1 MRAMTTEMVSMKYTS
16 ILWKDFGPYRGL
28 GYVLIVDPLQEKL
41 PLYLAFFEFIHNAK
55 RRGKAALGALMT
67 TLLQPA
73 LSA

>member
-1 MRAMTTEMVSMKYTS
+1 MEGFWSLLRSWLRPHRRLSE
-16 ILWKDFGPYRGL
+16 
-28 GYVLIVDPLQEKL
+28 EKL

-55 RRGKAALGALMT
+55 RQGKTALGALMT